1 MHTCLIRRKILAL
14 TKCMPHVLC
23 LIRKEKHFSNLHGG
37 EKKIED
43 KVEVEVEVEEDEE
56 TDEELKAKLEDKIW
70 KQKQMKWNLYNKY
83 CFDYNIAFINPLPF
97 QRKNVLQFFKSFL
110 K

>member
-23 LIRKEKHFSNLHGG
+23 LIRKKKHFSNLHGG

-83 CFDYNIAFINPLPF
+83 CFDYKYCIYKLSTIPKKKCFAVF
-97 QRKNVLQFFKSFL
+97 
-110 K
+110 